1 MNRNL
6 LPLAKDNLSYKV
18 RRFDTNFYLKGLKG
32 DWIFFL
38 FFIDDK
44 IIEKSN
50 PFLFGEFV
58 VFSIFPFM
66 VIMIVFRLNI
76 LIVINCY

>member
-6 LPLAKDNLSYKV
+6 LPLAKV
-18 RRFDTNFYLKGLKG
+18 RAIFRTKLGGEFLFGKIEGRLN
-32 DWIFFL
+32 FFL